1 MVIELDTTDKLWVV
15 DAIIFFVIII
25 FHELGIPLNQGVSRD
40 AGGFGTLLCWS
51 LGKENGYK

>member
-1 MVIELDTTDKLWVV
+1 MP
-15 DAIIFFVIII
+15 